1 MDAKDK
7 RIAELLEAFN
17 TPKKL
22 IELLESKIEYL
33 EDKIG
38 AKKTYVVT
46 GQKVIQLVPYK
57 KLFN

>member
-7 RIAELLEAFN
+7 RIAELLDAFN
-17 TPKKL
+17 TGEKL

-38 AKKTYVVT
+38 AKKTYVIT

-57 KLFN
+57 KLSN